1 MVGILFALPSGLS
14 LTTLQKQHK
23 IPLCVPKLQNVV
35 FDFPL
40 GWGERQDIYEEE
52 EEATA
57 KWLV

>member
-40 GWGERQDIYEEE
+40 GWGERQDI
-52 EEATA
+52 
-57 KWLV
+57 